1 MAQPFYT
8 LNKYKRGV
16 VSHYRN
22 ISRIR
27 GEFQGATIAN
37 PLNCVTVG
45 HSIRLNEYEVV
56 FTGVSL
62 DSVIN
67 DINAA
72 NIPGITAQRNNNNI
86 KIISEST
93 LSNNSLRILPGTGT
107 ALADLGIVIFQKN
120 QDIFKPNI
128 NLIENFGSKIKVN
141 AKSNKLL
148 ISGTDSY
155 ADVSTTFD
163 NSQTRFTTF
172 DVDSTTFK
180 DLTVQS
186 GAVYQY
192 ELISDRDTTDE
203 KFVYV
208 QNLTPAALGVGDRFG
223 KNIVFGDN
231 VIVALGQEQ
240 AQSGVIHVFQNL
252 GNLDGWQL
260 TRQQDN
266 IVDIDSVNSLV
277 LYDQRKR
284 QVLAYLDIY
293 DPKRGK
299 VLGVAEQNIDY
310 KTAFDPAVYNRVNG
324 ADLDRLQQYV
334 WGKNQVGRV
343 WWDLNDVRY
352 VEYQQ
357 GTRQSRMDN
366 WGGLV
371 PGSSIDI
378 YEWTEST
385 APPSQYV
392 DTGGTGQ
399 PKNADDSEF
408 SVTNAVDPLTG
419 VVTSKYYFW
428 VKNKTTAI
436 KGRTMGVA
444 ALANIV
450 ANPQTQD
457 IPYAAVLDQN
467 SLALYNCNRFLTGD
481 DIVLRLV
488 VDSSRKEL
496 PIHNEWQLIKDSSN
510 TTIPEYI
517 VKKLID
523 SLIGNQEISVNG
535 NPVLLAVPDPA
546 LPMNLRY
553 GVLQRPRQTMF
564 VDRIAAAKIFIE
576 FVNRELAKNILV
588 GYRNLSGLSEV
599 DPLPLNSEYD
609 LEFDSLQ
616 QVLALDLSYIN
627 NDTVILVKSD
637 SNRNNNWSLYTVQDA
652 ALTFVRGQQ
661 FNLLNYWQYRD
672 WVSSEYDLRTSPQYV
687 VESFSQAPASNVQNG
702 EIIKINNIGGGTWGI
717 YRKTAIGYQPL
728 ALENATIEITK
739 TLYEPEVLGIGL
751 DIINFDTGPFDFNPS
766 LDLRKIINV
775 IRQDIAIE
783 DLSYIWTNAIFA
795 MFEYV
800 FYEQNQPDW
809 LFKTSFIS
817 VEHAIRKLIPYP
829 NYIRDNQNYYQQYIE
844 EVKPYKTKIR
854 EYLLKYQGEDL
865 VALDSTDFDYPVFYD
880 TAQERY
886 RHPNVNTDTELLGSA
901 PWRYWQENYKF
912 SLESVSV
919 VNGGSNYLVEPTLV
933 VVGGDGTAR
942 LRAQTSGGAITAVIV
957 EHPGNGF
964 LLAPAITVI
973 PGRNPN
979 GSQGTGAVL
988 KTTIKNEKVR
998 TFDTTIKFDR
1008 TEYTGV
1014 IAAWQAST
1022 QYRAHQFFIQSG
1034 NIYRV
1039 LRDFVSGVSFDPD
1052 ADSDYVLATAGDLD
1066 SAMKRSQYYYRPQTG
1081 MTPNDVRELYRG
1093 VDYPGVQVKAEK
1105 FFPTQYSGSLTI
1117 VESGDI
1123 TFDIGTDVSV
1133 ELTRPIRIKFN
1144 LANYMDGEIKDYD
1157 SVTGLVT
1164 ITVTSAVG
1172 SGIYS
1177 QWVLETETAGIEEF
1191 LAQGATQP
1199 QLSNIDTLYRSR
1211 FIDTSL
1217 GVRPEDINV
1226 SGGRFVDIFSGHA
1239 PEELVPGRIYDTLEM
1254 RVFTKILSGVFQNQ
1268 HWGIRI
1274 FHSMNCNTHD
1284 VNLNFSSNVVLEDAL
1299 SSSDTSVKLRTF
1311 EEGVMLLPTLTYS
1324 PKISI
1329 NGEIMRYTGY
1339 NPVTNVISGLL
1350 RAQDGTV
1357 ARNHSAGDFVEVYD
1371 NLKSQRF
1378 YYRIAQDATTLL
1390 TQNLAVTD
1398 SEISVQDASALY
1410 DPSPP
1415 QNRPGV
1421 IFIDGEKIIYW
1432 ARNTVTNKLSQL
1444 VRGVQGTGIPAVHS
1458 AGTRVESASQNQV
1471 IELADGVSWT
1481 NPEVPTSLANSSTF
1495 VASFVKNELSYS
1507 P

>member
-1 MAQPFYT
+1 M
-8 LNKYKRGV
+8 
-16 VSHYRN
+16 
-22 ISRIR
+22 
-27 GEFQGATIAN
+27 
-37 PLNCVTVG
+37 
-45 HSIRLNEYEVV
+45 
-56 FTGVSL
+56 
-62 DSVIN
+62 
-67 DINAA
+67 
-72 NIPGITAQRNNNNI
+72 
-86 KIISEST
+86 
-93 LSNNSLRILPGTGT
+93 
-107 ALADLGIVIFQKN
+107 
-120 QDIFKPNI
+120 
-128 NLIENFGSKIKVN
+128 
-141 AKSNKLL
+141 
-148 ISGTDSY
+148 
-155 ADVSTTFD
+155 
-163 NSQTRFTTF
+163 
-172 DVDSTTFK
+172 
-180 DLTVQS
+180 
-186 GAVYQY
+186 
-192 ELISDRDTTDE
+192 
-203 KFVYV
+203 
-208 QNLTPAALGVGDRFG
+208 
-223 KNIVFGDN
+223 
-231 VIVALGQEQ
+231 
-240 AQSGVIHVFQNL
+240 
-252 GNLDGWQL
+252 
-260 TRQQDN
+260 
-266 IVDIDSVNSLV
+266 
-277 LYDQRKR
+277 
-284 QVLAYLDIY
+284 
-293 DPKRGK
+293 
-299 VLGVAEQNIDY
+299 
-310 KTAFDPAVYNRVNG
+310 
-324 ADLDRLQQYV
+324 
-334 WGKNQVGRV
+334 
-343 WWDLNDVRY
+343 
-352 VEYQQ
+352 
-357 GTRQSRMDN
+357 
-366 WGGLV
+366 
-371 PGSSIDI
+371 
-378 YEWTEST
+378 
-385 APPSQYV
+385 
-392 DTGGTGQ
+392 
-399 PKNADDSEF
+399 
-408 SVTNAVDPLTG
+408 
-419 VVTSKYYFW
+419 
-428 VKNKTTAI
+428 
-436 KGRTMGVA
+436 
-444 ALANIV
+444 
-450 ANPQTQD
+450 
-457 IPYAAVLDQN
+457 
-467 SLALYNCNRFLTGD
+467 
-481 DIVLRLV
+481 
-488 VDSSRKEL
+488 
-496 PIHNEWQLIKDSSN
+496 
-510 TTIPEYI
+510 
-517 VKKLID
+517 
-523 SLIGNQEISVNG
+523 
-535 NPVLLAVPDPA
+535 
-546 LPMNLRY
+546 
-553 GVLQRPRQTMF
+553 
-564 VDRIAAAKIFIE
+564 
-576 FVNRELAKNILV
+576 
-588 GYRNLSGLSEV
+588 
-599 DPLPLNSEYD
+599 
-609 LEFDSLQ
+609 
-616 QVLALDLSYIN
+616 
-627 NDTVILVKSD
+627 
-637 SNRNNNWSLYTVQDA
+637 
-652 ALTFVRGQQ
+652 
-661 FNLLNYWQYRD
+661 
-672 WVSSEYDLRTSPQYV
+672 
-687 VESFSQAPASNVQNG
+687 
-702 EIIKINNIGGGTWGI
+702 
-717 YRKTAIGYQPL
+717 
-728 ALENATIEITK
+728 
-739 TLYEPEVLGIGL
+739 
-751 DIINFDTGPFDFNPS
+751 
-766 LDLRKIINV
+766 
-775 IRQDIAIE
+775 
-783 DLSYIWTNAIFA
+783 
-795 MFEYV
+795 
-800 FYEQNQPDW
+800 
-809 LFKTSFIS
+809 
-817 VEHAIRKLIPYP
+817 
-829 NYIRDNQNYYQQYIE
+829 
-844 EVKPYKTKIR
+844 
-854 EYLLKYQGEDL
+854 
-865 VALDSTDFDYPVFYD
+865 
-880 TAQERY
+880 
-886 RHPNVNTDTELLGSA
+886 
-901 PWRYWQENYKF
+901 
-912 SLESVSV
+912 ESVSV
-919 VNGGSNYLVEPTLV
+919 INGGSNYLVEPTLV

-1022 QYRAHQFFIQSG
+1022 QYRTHQFFIQSG
-1034 NIYRV
+1034 DIYRV
-1039 LRDFVSGVSFDPD
+1039 LRDFVSGVSFNPN
-1052 ADSDYVLATAGDLD
+1052 AVNDYVLATAGDLD
-1066 SAMKRSQYYYRPQTG
+1066 SAMKRSQYYYRPETG

-1117 VESGDI
+1117 AESGDI

-1299 SSSDTSVKLRTF
+1299 SSSGTSVKLRTF

-1390 TQNLAVTD
+1390 TQNLTVTD